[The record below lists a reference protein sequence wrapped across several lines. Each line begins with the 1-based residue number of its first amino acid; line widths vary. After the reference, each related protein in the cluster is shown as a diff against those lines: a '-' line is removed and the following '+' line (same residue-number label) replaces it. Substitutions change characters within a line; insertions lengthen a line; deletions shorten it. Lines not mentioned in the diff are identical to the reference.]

1 MSKQVKGKTC
11 VSCYNAM

>member
-11 VSCYNAM
+11 VSCYNTM